1 MLKDYKEEIKAQR
14 ESKASIRVSV
24 DINIMDKK
32 CKLMVLTM
40 EIMENKRMVIALQKT
55 MMHQRLQLE
64 SMTKK
69 GDADSIDGDEDN
81 EVSSESGTSDI
92 KD

>member
-1 MLKDYKEEIKAQR
+1 MLKDYKEEIKSQR

-24 DINIMDKK
+24 DINITDKK
-32 CKLMVLTM
+32 RKLMVLTT

-55 MMHQRLQLE
+55 MTHQRLQLE

-69 GDADSIDGDEDN
+69 GDADSIDGDKDN

-92 KD
+92 DD